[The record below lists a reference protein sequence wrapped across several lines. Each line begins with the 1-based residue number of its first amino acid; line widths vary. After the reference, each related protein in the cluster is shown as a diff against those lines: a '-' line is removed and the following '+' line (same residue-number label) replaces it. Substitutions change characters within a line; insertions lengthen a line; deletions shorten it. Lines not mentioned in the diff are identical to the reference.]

1 MTADPSPQGGKSQR
15 GATERVVEQRG
26 LYFDELEEDVVYA
39 HRPGRTV
46 TETDNVLFTTMTMNT
61 QALHLDAAWS
71 AGQPFGQRLMNS
83 MFTLA
88 TVVGQSVSQLTQ
100 GTIVAQLGLTDV
112 SFPHPLYH
120 GDTLYTETVVTGRR
134 LSASRPGQGIVTLK
148 HTGKNQHGEVV
159 ALATRSCLMWTREA
173 HAAQREA
180 VHQKV
185 VQQEAVHQEGQ
196 EKEAGQQ
203 GTA

>member
-1 MTADPSPQGGKSQR
+1 MTADPSPQGGRSQR
-15 GATERVVEQRG
+15 GATGRVVEQRG
-26 LYFDELEEDVVYA
+26 LYFDELEEDAVYT

-46 TETDNVLFTTMTMNT
+46 TETYNVLFTTMTMNT

-112 SFPHPLYH
+112 TFPHPLYH

-148 HTGKNQHGEVV
+148 HTGKNQHGDVV

-173 HAAQREA
+173 HAAQGGAVQREA
-180 VHQKV
+180 VQ
-185 VQQEAVHQEGQ
+185 QEGQ
-196 EKEAGQQ
+196 EEEAGQQ

>member
-1 MTADPSPQGGKSQR
+1 MTEETPASERDHPERDDPKPR
-15 GATERVVEQRG
+15 GSERLAPDRPARVIEQRG
-26 LYFDELEEDVVYA
+26 LYFDELDEDVVYA

-88 TVVGQSVSQLTQ
+88 TVVGQSVPQLTQ
-100 GTIVAQLGLTDV
+100 GTIIAQLGLTDV

-120 GDTLYTETVVTGRR
+120 GDTLYTETVVTGKR
-134 LSASRPGQGIVTLK
+134 LSATRPGQGIVTMK
-148 HTGKNQHGEVV
+148 HTGRNQHGDVV

-173 HAAQREA
+173 HAEAQ
-180 VHQKV
+180 KTP
-185 VQQEAVHQEGQ
+185 QQRTMNA
-196 EKEAGQQ
+196 
-203 GTA
+203 